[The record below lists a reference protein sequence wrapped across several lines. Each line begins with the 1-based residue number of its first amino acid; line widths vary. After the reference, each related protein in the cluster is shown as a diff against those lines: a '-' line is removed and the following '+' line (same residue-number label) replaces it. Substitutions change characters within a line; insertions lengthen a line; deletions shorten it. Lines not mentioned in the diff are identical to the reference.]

1 MVEVLTEEA
10 MRGDYLDFKVN
21 LLAEIG
27 LTDEGAVKQYLEA
40 KSSNAA
46 TETKRRIQIDNAARK
61 LMMDF
66 YDGDTS
72 YVKQMSGMDYYNII
86 KSKFP
91 KTDALFEDVIIHLT
105 GKVGFDMLR
114 ENHLIEACEMLNGH
128 RLYAI

>member
-21 LLAEIG
+21 LLEEIG
-27 LTDEGAVKQYLEA
+27 LTDVGAVKQYLKA

-46 TETKRRIQIDNAARK
+46 TEMKRRIQIDNAARK

-91 KTDALFEDVIIHLT
+91 KTEALFEDVIIHLT

-128 RLYAI
+128 RLYTI